1 MAADIVTE
9 ATTAAAVV
17 TEEWL
22 QCGSLLAKDERG
34 RISRPPEATV
44 SEIRKLAARSVAAVT
59 ILMFV
64 GASAFA
70 ENRHSNGTRSRSG
83 GHGGSSHRGSAS
95 AAPRHSGHDSATR
108 SHVSERA
115 GRGDSGRVIRRDRD
129 HVTPRDNDRSHA
141 PSRNYDRSTRERGS
155 DHSAHDRNRAP
166 ARSYDQNNHDRGRSD
181 RGTWDRN
188 RRDDRNHGS
197 SAGHADRSHDSNRG
211 GSWRGDRHSSSSRG
225 NAHRGEPYH
234 ARGRV
239 SRVDRHGGGYRVW
252 IAGAHYPFFIPDR
265 YYHHDRFRV
274 GLTINLGGYYN
285 RGGYYDYYD
294 GYNAGLRTSAGAL
307 RGVVESVDSRRGTFV
322 VRNDATGSFV
332 TVIMSRQQEDVR
344 PGDFVEISGD
354 WIRSGLFEAYDVYV
368 DAGDDGRW

>member
-1 MAADIVTE
+1 M
-9 ATTAAAVV
+9 
-17 TEEWL
+17 
-22 QCGSLLAKDERG
+22 
-34 RISRPPEATV
+34 
-44 SEIRKLAARSVAAVT
+44 SEIRKLAARSIAAVT

-64 GASAFA
+64 SVSAFA
-70 ENRHSNGTRSRSG
+70 DNRHSNGTRSRSG
-83 GHGGSSHRGSAS
+83 GHGGSSHRGSTS
-95 AAPRHSGHDSATR
+95 AAPRHSGHDSGTR
-108 SHVSERA
+108 SHGRERA
-115 GRGDSGRVIRRDRD
+115 GRD

-141 PSRNYDRSTRERGS
+141 PSRDYDRSTRERGS
-155 DHSAHDRNRAP
+155 DHATHDRNRAP
-166 ARSYDQNNHDRGRSD
+166 SRAYDQNDHDRGRD

-188 RRDDRNHGS
+188 HRDDRNHGS
-197 SAGHADRSHDSNRG
+197 SAGHADRSHDSNRN
-211 GSWRGDRHSSSSRG
+211 GSWRDDRHSSGRG

-294 GYNAGLRTSAGAL
+294 GYNAGRGTSAGAL
-307 RGVVESVDSRRGTFV
+307 LGVVESVDYRRGTFV

-332 TVIMSRQQEDVR
+332 TVIMSRRQEDVR
-344 PGDFVEISGD
+344 PGDYVEISGD
-354 WIRSGLFEAYDVYV
+354 WTRSGLFEAYDVYV
-368 DAGDDGRW
+368 DTGDGSRW

>member
-1 MAADIVTE
+1 MKRVLPLLLLEESVPNVARRLRRTN
-9 ATTAAAVV
+9 AAVFE
-17 TEEWL
+17 T
-22 QCGSLLAKDERG
+22 
-34 RISRPPEATV
+34 PEATV
-44 SEIRKLAARSVAAVT
+44 SEIGKLAARSVAAVT

-70 ENRHSNGTRSRSG
+70 ENRHSNGTHSRSG
-83 GHGGSSHRGSAS
+83 GHGGGSSHGGSAS
-95 AAPRHSGHDSATR
+95 AAPRHGGHNSATR
-108 SHVSERA
+108 SHASERA
-115 GRGDSGRVIRRDRD
+115 GRGHSGGVIRRDRD
-129 HVTPRDNDRSHA
+129 HVTPRDDDRSHA

-155 DHSAHDRNRAP
+155 DHSADDRNRAP
-166 ARSYDQNNHDRGRSD
+166 ARSYDQNNHDGGRND

-188 RRDDRNHGS
+188 RRDHRNHGS
-197 SAGHADRSHDSNRG
+197 SAGHADRSHDWNRG

-294 GYNAGLRTSAGAL
+294 GYNAGRGTSAGAL
-307 RGVVESVDSRRGTFV
+307 RGVVESVDDRRGTFV

-332 TVIMSRQQEDVR
+332 TVIMSRRQEDVR

-354 WIRSGLFEAYDVYV
+354 WTRSGLFEAYDVYV